1 MTAANASIAYR
12 DAFFARFFFGKDSVA
27 SRFLI
32 TIDAIAAMRT
42 RRLRAIIVTAA
53 FVIWR
58 VKLVAAIAT
67 IAWRDAFFYAF
78 FSENDSVASRF
89 FNYYRRN
96 CGVAGVALTSNHF
109 ADNLVSFRL
118 DFEVSTTILKRM
130 FRNVMKSSRMR

>member
-42 RRLRAIIVTAA
+42 RRLQAIIVIAA

-109 ADNLVSFRL
+109 NCCFCNLARKVR
-118 DFEVSTTILKRM
+118 
-130 FRNVMKSSRMR
+130 SRDSGDSVTRRFFLRF